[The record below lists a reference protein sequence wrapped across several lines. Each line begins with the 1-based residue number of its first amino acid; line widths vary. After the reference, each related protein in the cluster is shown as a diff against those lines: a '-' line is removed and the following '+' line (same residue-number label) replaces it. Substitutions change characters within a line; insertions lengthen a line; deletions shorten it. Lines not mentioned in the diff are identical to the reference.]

1 MSRNN
6 EDQIKRRLE
15 MLSQVEPSSDATQRA
30 IERARVAFTWG
41 KATTSYKIKSP
52 GPIIK
57 FAAAAVLLICAGF
70 FASRLFAPKSID
82 AEQLRSEIE
91 SSLKSSFAANCEQ
104 IKDELHQQV
113 RRDLVE
119 FAAQTVA
126 ASRTVTERRLMELVQ
141 LIEQARVRD
150 RYRVASALE
159 QIELNRLKDKKQ
171 IGNNL
176 QTLAY
181 QTSELLSTE

>member
-30 IERARVAFTWG
+30 IERARVAFTSG
-41 KATTSYKIKSP
+41 KATKRYKLKSP
-52 GPIIK
+52 HPV
-57 FAAAAVLLICAGF
+57 FRFTAAATILICAGF
-70 FASRLFAPKSID
+70 VAGRLFAPKSID

-91 SSLKSSFAANCEQ
+91 SSLKLSFAASCEQ

-113 RRDLVE
+113 RRDLIE

-126 ASRTVTERRLMELVQ
+126 ASRTVTDRRLVELVQ

-150 RYRVASALE
+150 RYRVATAIE

-181 QTSELLSTE
+181 QTNELLSTE